1 MTPYD
6 GFTPFLKGYT
16 FSDKGRFPNHL
27 LCGCCQLHLSHRGRF
42 LGKTAPVLRLGF
54 FAHLHPRSSGLG
66 VCPSRPGVLITA

>member
-16 FSDKGRFPNHL
+16 FSDEGRFPNYL

-42 LGKTAPVLRLGF
+42 FGGKTAPVLRLGF
-54 FAHLHPRSSGLG
+54 LAHLHLRSSGLG
-66 VCPSRPGVLITA
+66 LVCARLALGS